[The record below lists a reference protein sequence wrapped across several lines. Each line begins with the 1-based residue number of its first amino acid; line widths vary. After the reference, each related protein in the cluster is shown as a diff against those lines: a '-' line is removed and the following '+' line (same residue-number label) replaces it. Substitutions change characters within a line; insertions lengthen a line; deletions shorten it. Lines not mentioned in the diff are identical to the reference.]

1 MARKTSKSKHRL
13 ARGHLAVGLGLLS
26 GACGADSQ
34 TGERAT
40 DDPGIEPVGHAGG
53 GAGGSIGF
61 IDGNGGSS
69 LADAAPA
76 RAPCDL
82 GDASPSAQE
91 LLAPYVADGAHVG
104 VRTVYTWTSQAQIDE
119 LRQDP
124 TLLTRSA
131 SVVGERGRATDYL
144 LSRAATDDIAAIL
157 SRPEFEKKR
166 FGWTNAWATALGW
179 EGETYG
185 DQLLEIRL
193 RADAWIGRLSTR
205 TGEWAFFD
213 TSNRPVALEAVRQ
226 SPDRIAAFYFADD
239 AARGCGGTLF
249 GQPPYREYVVC
260 NEAMIESWSAST
272 PELLAHLTTA
282 ISALEALRDAL
293 ARAGCTASSESV
305 GCFQTEVIAVWDS
318 PRKDLVGAF
327 EGSLAFPNEL
337 YVPTVI
343 NVENLIQ
350 SLQNLLFVPSPLRH
364 SYQGDA
370 GP

>member
-1 MARKTSKSKHRL
+1 L
-13 ARGHLAVGLGLLS
+13 VDGFLLAV
-26 GACGADSQ
+26 
-34 TGERAT
+34 
-40 DDPGIEPVGHAGG
+40 
-53 GAGGSIGF
+53 
-61 IDGNGGSS
+61 
-69 LADAAPA
+69 
-76 RAPCDL
+76 
-82 GDASPSAQE
+82 
-91 LLAPYVADGAHVG
+91 
-104 VRTVYTWTSQAQIDE
+104 RTIYTWTPQAQIDE

-213 TSNRPVALEAVRQ
+213 TSNRAVGLDAVRQ
-226 SPDRIAAFYFADD
+226 SPERIAAFYFAED
-239 AARGCGGTLF
+239 AAKGCGGTLF

-260 NEAMIESWSAST
+260 NEAMVESWSAST
-272 PELLAHLTTA
+272 PELLAHLTTG
-282 ISALEALRDAL
+282 IGALSALRDAL
-293 ARAGCTASSESV
+293 ARAGCTVSSESV
-305 GCFQTEVIAVWDS
+305 SCFQAEVIAAWDS
-318 PRKDLVGAF
+318 PQRNLVGAF

-337 YVPTVI
+337 YVPTVPS
-343 NVENLIQ
+343 VENLIRG
-350 SLQNLLFVPSPLRH
+350 LQTLLFVPSPLHH